1 MFPDAYQLPNCA
13 ETDTKSYVAMMIG
26 YMEMRNNAVEDD
38 NTALSD
44 H

>member
-1 MFPDAYQLPNCA
+1 
-13 ETDTKSYVAMMIG
+13 MMIG

-44 H
+44 HLPEETDQTY